1 MGEGPMKIRIQV
13 VIETEDGAPEIVEE
27 VACLE
32 RDSLQPETLGLTLTE
47 AKDALRGVQQIQVPR
62 QVAEY
67 VEQQRCC
74 PDCGR
79 ARGRKGKHLLVIRS
93 LFGRL
98 RVSSPRYYT
107 CRCQPRATKSVS
119 PVADLLPERATPEL
133 QYLET
138 KAAALESYER
148 AVGWLEEVLPL
159 EGQISTTAL
168 RRQVT
173 AVAERLESE
182 LSDEEP
188 VIEGCPREWAR
199 LPDPAGP
206 LTVGL
211 DGGYV
216 KARPGECPQATAF
229 EVITGKSITAEGGVR
244 RFGFVQGYDTK
255 ARRRLFDLMT
265 AQGMQMNQR
274 VTFLSDG
281 GDTVRDLPLYLN
293 PQAEHILDWFH
304 LTMRLT
310 VLGQL
315 TKSVR
320 SPEELALVIEM
331 ETTLARL
338 KWYLWHGNLF
348 RALQLVEDL
357 EFDLD
362 GLTESPEQ
370 RKLVKAV
377 HEFSSYITANR
388 AFIPNY
394 GERYRYGEAISTAF
408 VESTVNQVISKR
420 MVKKQQM
427 RWTRRGAHNLLQIRT
442 RVLDGEFRETF
453 ARWYPRMQSAEP
465 EVALAA

>member
-1 MGEGPMKIRIQV
+1 MKIRIQV
-13 VIETEDGAPEIVEE
+13 VIESEADAPEVVEE
-27 VACLE
+27 VACVE
-32 RDSLQPETLGLTLTE
+32 RDTLQPATLGLTLAE
-47 AKDALRGVQQIQVPR
+47 AKDVLRGVQQVLVPR

-74 PDCGR
+74 SDCGK
-79 ARGRKGKHLLVIRS
+79 ARSRKGHHRVVIRS

-98 RVSSPRYYT
+98 RVCSPRYYT
-107 CRCQPRATKSVS
+107 CRCQPRATKGVS
-119 PVADLLPERATPEL
+119 PLAELLPERTTAEL

-159 EGQISTTAL
+159 EGQINTTTL
-168 RRQVT
+168 RRQVM
-173 AVAERLESE
+173 AVAERLERE

-188 VIEGCPREWAR
+188 VIEGCPLEWAR

-216 KARPGECPQATAF
+216 KARGGECPQATAF
-229 EVITGKSITAEGGVR
+229 EVITGKSIAAEGGVR
-244 RFGFVQGYDTK
+244 RFAFVQGYDTK
-255 ARRRLFDLMT
+255 ARRRLFDLMQS
-265 AQGMQMNQR
+265 QGMQMNQQ

-281 GDTVRDLPLYLN
+281 GDTVRELPLYLN

-304 LTMRLT
+304 VTMRLT

-315 TKSVR
+315 RKSMR
-320 SPEELALVIEM
+320 TPETAEFVTEM
-331 ETTLARL
+331 EATLERL
-338 KWYLWHGNLF
+338 KWYLWHGNVF
-348 RALQLVEDL
+348 RAIQLVEDL

-362 GLTESPEQ
+362 GVPESPEQ
-370 RKLVKAV
+370 HKVVKAV
-377 HEFSSYITANR
+377 HEFASYISANR

-394 GERYRYGEAISTAF
+394 GERYRYGDRISTAF

-442 RVLDGEFRETF
+442 HVLDGEYREAF
-453 ARWYPRMQSAEP
+453 VRWYPEMQPAEQ

>member
-1 MGEGPMKIRIQV
+1 MKIRIQV
-13 VIETEDGAPEIVEE
+13 VIESEVGAPEIVEE
-27 VACLE
+27 VACVE
-32 RDSLQPETLGLTLTE
+32 RATLQPATLGLTLSE
-47 AKDALRGVQQIQVPR
+47 AKDVLRGVQQALVPR

-74 PDCGR
+74 PDCGKVR
-79 ARGRKGKHLLVIRS
+79 SRKGHHELVIRS

-98 RVSSPRYYT
+98 RVCSLRYYT
-107 CRCQPRATKSVS
+107 CRCQPRETKSVS
-119 PVADLLPERATPEL
+119 PLADLLSKRITPEL

-159 EGQISTTAL
+159 EGQITTTAL
-168 RRQVT
+168 RRQVR

-188 VIEGCPREWAR
+188 VIQGCPLDWAC

-216 KARPGECPQATAF
+216 KARAGECPQATAF
-229 EVITGKSITAEGGVR
+229 EVITGKSIVAEGSVR
-244 RFGFVQGYDTK
+244 RFAFVQGYDTK
-255 ARRRLFDLMT
+255 PRRRLYEIMRS
-265 AQGMQMNQR
+265 QGMQMNQQ

-281 GDTVRDLPLYLN
+281 GDTVRELPLYLN
-293 PQAEHILDWFH
+293 PLAEHILDWFH
-304 LTMRLT
+304 VTMRLT

-315 TKSVR
+315 TKSLRLKETAEFVT
-320 SPEELALVIEM
+320 ET
-331 ETTLARL
+331 ETTLERL
-338 KWYLWHGNLF
+338 KWYLWHGNVF

-362 GLTESPEQ
+362 GVRESPEQ

-377 HEFSSYITANR
+377 REFASYITANR
-388 AFIPNY
+388 GFIPNY

-427 RWTRRGAHNLLQIRT
+427 RWSRRGAHNLLQIRT
-442 RVLDGEFRETF
+442 QVLDGEFRDAF
-453 ARWYPRMQSAEP
+453 ARWYPEMQPVEQ

>member
-1 MGEGPMKIRIQV
+1 MKIRIQV
-13 VIETEDGAPEIVEE
+13 VIEGEAGGPEGVEE
-27 VACLE
+27 VACVE
-32 RDSLQPETLGLTLTE
+32 RAMLQPATLGLTLSE
-47 AKDALRGVQQIQVPR
+47 AKEVLRGVQQVLVPR
-62 QVAEY
+62 QVTEY
-67 VEQQRCC
+67 GEQQRCC
-74 PDCGR
+74 PDCGTVR
-79 ARGRKGKHLLVIRS
+79 SRKGNHEVVIRS

-98 RVSSPRYYT
+98 RVCSPRYYT
-107 CRCQPRATKSVS
+107 CRCQPRETKSVS
-119 PVADLLPERATPEL
+119 PLAELMAERITPEL

-159 EGQISTTAL
+159 EGQITTTAL

-173 AVAERLESE
+173 AVAERLERE

-188 VIEGCPREWAR
+188 VIEGCPLEWAR
-199 LPDPAGP
+199 LPDPAAP

-216 KARPGECPQATAF
+216 KARVGECPQATAF
-229 EVITGKSITAEGGVR
+229 EVITGKSITAAGSVR
-244 RFGFVQGYDTK
+244 RFAFVQGYDTK
-255 ARRRLFDLMT
+255 ARRRLFDLMRS
-265 AQGMQMNQR
+265 QGMQMNQQ

-281 GDTVRDLPLYLN
+281 GDTVRELPLYLN

-304 LTMRLT
+304 VTMRLI

-315 TKSVR
+315 TKSIR
-320 SPEELALVIEM
+320 TPETADVVTEV
-331 ETTLARL
+331 ETILERL
-338 KWYLWHGNLF
+338 KWYLWHGNVF
-348 RALQLVEDL
+348 RAVQLVEDL
-357 EFDLD
+357 EFEVD
-362 GLTESPEQ
+362 GLTASPEQ
-370 RKLVKAV
+370 RKLEKAV
-377 HEFSSYITANR
+377 HEFANYVSANR

-427 RWTRRGAHNLLQIRT
+427 RWTRRGAHNLLQIRSH
-442 RVLDGEFRETF
+442 VLDGEYRDAFV
-453 ARWYPRMQSAEP
+453 RWYPEMQPAEQ